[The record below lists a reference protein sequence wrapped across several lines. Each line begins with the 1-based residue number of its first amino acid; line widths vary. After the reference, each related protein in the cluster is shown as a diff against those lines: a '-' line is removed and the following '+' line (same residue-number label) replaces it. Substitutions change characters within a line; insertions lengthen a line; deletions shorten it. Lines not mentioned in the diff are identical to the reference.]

1 MYMVL
6 IYPEN
11 YQKYHKDRESKK
23 DAKYVKRIIIMK
35 ICMIILLGFI

>member
-11 YQKYHKDRESKK
+11 YQKYHKDRNVRRNE
-23 DAKYVKRIIIMK
+23 KYVRRIIIMK
-35 ICMIILLGFI
+35 ICMIIFLGFI